1 MHAKREQA
9 IHRCLEQGEAPARV
23 AKELGMAAST
33 LRGWLRLARLERE
46 LTALREERD
55 AQHQRQEQLVAELQQ
70 AAAALAELRRLLD
83 AVPPLAEPSVDPA
96 APRAAG

>member
-1 MHAKREQA
+1 MGSIHPQREQA
-9 IHRCLEQGEAPARV
+9 IRRCLEQGEAPARV

-46 LTALREERD
+46 LAALRAERD
-55 AQHQRQEQLVAELQQ
+55 AQQQRQEQLVTELQQ
-70 AAAALAELRRLLD
+70 AAAALAELRLLLD
-83 AVPPLAEPSVDPA
+83 QAAPR